1 MWGANLPA
9 MSCLHRF
16 LGLALVTSAVAS
28 PAQAGLQFGEPVDRA
43 AALHI
48 SQVGLEHIGDA
59 IEGLVPQTF
68 PISDIS
74 GEVFCAED
82 DAQPLVYLLDSLE
95 VQISADD
102 VQIVASE
109 GRLDITLYG
118 TLGSSASTFYVQGDC
133 SVLTDLDEACLLQ
146 LPTTALSAHL
156 GMSITEWEGVFDV
169 DVDDISIEISPINN
183 PLADCTLASVIGTLL
198 GQDEAA
204 IGNLLLSFIEPEL
217 EGLDVTIEEAAED
230 ALNSLS
236 FDTTLDLG
244 MGGLPMDLALYPS
257 RVELGEAGVII
268 GFGSV
273 IDAESTHSCVEASE
287 GSPFSDSPWPE
298 LGSTAPDSSL
308 EYDLGLVLSRDFLD
322 HVLWALWASGNLC
335 IDLEDL
341 AGADLQTSLLESFF
355 GDSFTELFPEAKP
368 AIVSVRPTGQ
378 PLAVFSDDDPP
389 LAVAVDD
396 LGLNLLAELDQ
407 RQSRIF
413 RVGVDA
419 ELGVAVE
426 IDSDAVT
433 PVLFLDPATWT
444 YNETYN
450 DLLAEGFS
458 DDFQGLVEMVLSMF
472 LPDDLIA
479 PITLP
484 DTFGIG
490 VGGVFWIPTT
500 DDAWHGAYVLI
511 DSSEVEPLELGGCS
525 GGSLGCGEGDTGST
539 GIDLGELGC
548 DEEGGCSG
556 CGDSGG
562 GCDESG
568 CEGGGCGDSGSGC
581 GTIRV
586 PRLAPWRV
594 LLLLGLGGAVLLRR
608 RRR

>member
-1 MWGANLPA
+1 MK
-9 MSCLHRF
+9 CLHRIV
-16 LGLALVTSAVAS
+16 GLALVTSFVAA
-28 PAQAGLQFGEPVDRA
+28 PALAGLQFGDPVDRA

-48 SQVGLEHIGDA
+48 SQAGLDHIGDA
-59 IEGLVPQTF
+59 IEGLVPRSF
-68 PISDIS
+68 PISDVS

-109 GRLDITLYG
+109 GRLDLTLYG

-133 SVLTDLDEACLLQ
+133 SVLTGLDEACLLE

-156 GMSITEWEGVFDV
+156 GMSITEWEGVFEV
-169 DVDDISIEISPINN
+169 DVDDISLEISPINN
-183 PLADCTLASVIGTLL
+183 PLGDCTLASVIGTLL

-204 IGNLLLSFIEPEL
+204 ISNLLLTFIEPEL
-217 EGLDVTIEEAAED
+217 EGLDVTIEEAVQD

-236 FDTTLDLG
+236 FETTLDLG

-257 RVELGEAGVII
+257 RVELGDAGVII
-268 GFGSV
+268 GFGAQV
-273 IDAESTHSCVEASE
+273 DADGTHACVDASE

-298 LGSTAPDSSL
+298 LGATAPGSSL
-308 EYDLGLVLSRDFLD
+308 VYDVGLVMSRDFLD
-322 HVLWALWASGNLC
+322 HVLWALWASGALC

-341 AGADLQTSLLESFF
+341 AGTELQTSLLEAFF
-355 GDSFTELFPEAKP
+355 GDSFTDLFPDATP

-378 PLAVFSDDDPP
+378 PLAIFSDDEPP
-389 LAVAVDD
+389 LAVALDD
-396 LGLNLLAELDQ
+396 LGLNLLAELDG
-407 RQSRIF
+407 RQARIF
-413 RVGVDA
+413 RVDVDA
-419 ELGVAVE
+419 EVGVAVD
-426 IDSDAVT
+426 IDSEAVT

-444 YNETYN
+444 YTESYN

-458 DDFQGLVEMVLSMF
+458 DGFQGLVEMVLGMF
-472 LPDDLIA
+472 LPDDLIS

-484 DTFGIG
+484 DTMGIG
-490 VGGVFWIPTT
+490 VGGVFWIPTP
-500 DDAWHGAYVLI
+500 DDQWHGAYLLV
-511 DSSEVEPLELGGCS
+511 DSSQVEPLELGGCS

-548 DEEGGCSG
+548 SEDGGCAG
-556 CGDSGG
+556 CGDTGG
-562 GCDESG
+562 GCDSG
-568 CEGGGCGDSGSGC
+568 CSDGGGCGVSGQ
-581 GTIRV
+581 IRV

-594 LLLLGLGGAVLLRR
+594 VLLMGLAGAVLLRR